1 MKTLSN
7 FLNNNINNQKLIKR
21 ILLSLLLL
29 SLHLCFSSF
38 SLCAITKSLLKIEF
52 SEMWHTFIDVLE
64 WVFFNGL

>member
-1 MKTLSN
+1 MQTLSN

-21 ILLSLLLL
+21 ILLLL